1 MENQLRYH
9 FIAIGGAAM
18 HNLALALHDSG
29 HLVTGSDDE
38 VFEPSLSRLKA
49 KGLLPDTYGWFP
61 EKITS
66 DISAVIL
73 GMHAREDNPELIA
86 AKEKGIPVFSF
97 PEFIFEKSKN
107 KQRIVIA
114 GSHGKT
120 TITAI
125 ILHVLKHINKE
136 VDFLVGAQIAGFDN
150 MVRLSETAPTII
162 IEGDEYFASPLDK
175 QPKFLKYQHHIALV
189 SGVSWDHI
197 NVYPTLDNYV
207 RQFDKLADATPKG
220 GILIYNEEDDITSVI
235 CKKARTDVWNKP
247 YKTHAFEIIDGIS
260 YLKTKKAKYPI
271 RIFGDHNISNISGA
285 YELLTNCLGVTDD
298 QFYEAIQTFP
308 GAANRLET
316 IASKNGAHVIKDFAH
331 APSKV
336 VATTKAVKKQF
347 GSTKL
352 IACLELHTFSS
363 LNADFIPQY
372 ENTMKVADV
381 AFVYFNPGVLS
392 AKQLPA
398 LDKEVLAK
406 AFKSPVR
413 VFTDIAE
420 LEQAILAEKS
430 GKANLLLMSSGNF
443 HGLDYNSLA
452 INFLG

>member
-1 MENQLRYH
+1 MENQLLYH

-38 VFEPSLSRLKA
+38 VFEPSLSRLQL
-49 KGLLPDTYGWFP
+49 KGLLPTTYGWFP

-66 DISAVIL
+66 DLAAVIL
-73 GMHAREDNPELIA
+73 GMHAREDNPELLA
-86 AKEKGIPVFSF
+86 AKELGIPVYSF
-97 PEFIFEKSKN
+97 PEFIFEKSKQ

-125 ILHVLKHINKE
+125 ILHVLNHIGKE
-136 VDFLVGAQIAGFDN
+136 VDYLVGAQIAGFDN
-150 MVRLSETAPTII
+150 MVRLSDTAPTII

-175 QPKFLKYQHHIALV
+175 QPKFLKYHHHIALV

-220 GILIYNEEDDITSVI
+220 GILIYNEDDDITSVI

-247 YKTHAFEIIDGIS
+247 YKTHAFEITDGIT

-271 RIFGDHNISNISGA
+271 QIFGDHNISNISGA
-285 YELLTNCLGVTDD
+285 YELLTDCIGVTED
-298 QFYEAIQTFP
+298 QFYEAIQTFA

-316 IASKNGAHVIKDFAH
+316 IAVSNGSHVIKDFAH

-336 VATTKAVKKQF
+336 VATTKAVKKQY
-347 GSTKL
+347 GSAKL

-372 ENTMKVADV
+372 ENTLKLADV
-381 AFVYFNPGVLS
+381 AFVYFNPEVLS

-398 LDKEVLAK
+398 LDTQVLAK
-406 AFKSPVR
+406 AFKSAVTI
-413 VFTDIAE
+413 FTDIE
-420 LEQAILAEKS
+420 LLEKAILAEKS
-430 GKANLLLMSSGNF
+430 SKANLLLMSSGNF
-443 HGLDYNSLA
+443 HGLDYSNLA
-452 INFLG
+452 AQFLS

>member
-38 VFEPSLSRLKA
+38 VFEPSLSRLNH
-49 KGLLPDTYGWFP
+49 KGLLPAPLGWFP

-66 DISAVIL
+66 DIAAVIL
-73 GMHAREDNPELIA
+73 GMHAKEDNPELLA
-86 AKEKGIPVFSF
+86 AKALGIPVYSF
-97 PEFIFEKSKN
+97 PEFVFEKSKN

-125 ILHVLKHINKE
+125 ILHVLNHINKE

-150 MVRLSETAPTII
+150 MVRLSNTAPTII

-220 GILIYNEEDDITSVI
+220 GILIYNEDDDITSVI

-247 YKTHAFEIIDGIS
+247 YKTHSFEIIDGVS
-260 YLKTKKAKYPI
+260 YLKTKTAKYPI
-271 RIFGDHNISNISGA
+271 QIFGDHNIANISGA
-285 YELLTNCLGVTDD
+285 FELLHNCLGVTEE
-298 QFYEAIQTFP
+298 QFYEAIQTFS

-316 IASKNGAHVIKDFAH
+316 IARKNGNCVIKDFAH

-336 VATTKAVKKQF
+336 IATTKAVKKQF
-347 GSTKL
+347 GKAKL
-352 IACLELHTFSS
+352 VACLELHTFSS
-363 LNADFIPQY
+363 LNIDFIPQY
-372 ENTMKVADV
+372 ENTLKVADV
-381 AFVYFNPGVLS
+381 AFVYFNPDVLA
-392 AKQLPA
+392 AKELPA
-398 LDKEVLAK
+398 LNTDVLAK
-406 AFKSPVR
+406 AFRSEVR
-413 VFTDIAE
+413 VFTDISE
-420 LEQAILAEKS
+420 LETAILDEKGS
-430 GKANLLLMSSGNF
+430 DTNLLLMSSGNF
-443 HGLDYNSLA
+443 HGMDYHNLA
-452 INFLG
+452 NQFLG